1 MKLLKEREVKIEEV
15 IEILERGGVI
25 VYPTETL
32 YGIGVK
38 YDNRE
43 GLRKIYEL
51 KRRPKDRTIP
61 LIVKR
66 EHLPLVSSEVPPLA
80 QKLIEKYWPGPL
92 TILLPALKGLPEEI
106 VRDQKVAVRM
116 PGASFALRLIIES
129 PFPITATSANISDL
143 PASSDFD
150 RVLYYFK
157 DSDIDLMIDGG
168 KLGGVPSTIVDAT
181 SEPIRVLRQGALK
194 LDLSSY

>member
-181 SEPIRVLRQGALK
+181 SEPLRVLRQGALK